1 MACQLFVPGGPG
13 SRWFLGGRGG
23 ASWGGYCSA
32 TDGGRVV
39 LGFGGG
45 GGGCVTLGSTVA
57 GALDGTDAGGPT
69 VAGGTRAGPPGGAA
83 GGVADSRWWRAA
95 AAKSRWWGR

>member
-1 MACQLFVPGGPG
+1 
-13 SRWFLGGRGG
+13 
-23 ASWGGYCSA
+23 
-32 TDGGRVV
+32 V

-83 GGVADSRWWRAA
+83 GGGCGLSLVAGGGGEVEVVGTVTATVGMTAPAGSTGSRSITRIAA
-95 AAKSRWWGR
+95 AR